1 MEYSFYYD
9 ESEHSRKINLTTIT
23 GETYYDNFITA
34 IVGWCTDRESV
45 IEQRYAAFENK
56 YDERKR
62 HGELKSNT
70 FKTNQFTYGL
80 ASFNKPNTE
89 MMEDLLSIIDEDCY
103 IYFFAASKIEYVV
116 LQLFKDYNNSFTTNM
131 DAVKYSIV
139 KAILTYH
146 PEEVI
151 RNIYSTPEQFVDSL
165 ITFFTEQIER
175 NKKNI
180 KLKKLENEAFE
191 NILSILRD
199 ATTPVTLKWDY
210 HMPFEGFDSYLK
222 SKGMINYRLVIDKE
236 GEADENSQTLVAA
249 MDEGLKNCSEMNSKE
264 HFGLRIADMLA
275 GIIGKMMKSLYH
287 SLHREDNNANVTKNL
302 LDKKWFLLN
311 DCQLQLYKKLYHIVV
326 EIDNDWYKIYGGN
339 YSDDLISFLALLD
352 FMNHFNTVDEI
363 KKNLDMQPEYCNAYM
378 CYRLEEHFQQMVNM
392 SPKLSI
398 KPIIPETDEY
408 SRNSRGARIYFDIN
422 KQPILK
428 LKEGQNRLYILSVG
442 NSKEGYPLATIAD
455 DPENICYRLPEQLEG
470 WALTAT
476 GMAMMGEN
484 MFPAEVIITKIKD
497 NYFANIL

>member
-1 MEYSFYYD
+1 
-9 ESEHSRKINLTTIT
+9 
-23 GETYYDNFITA
+23 
-34 IVGWCTDRESV
+34 
-45 IEQRYAAFENK
+45 
-56 YDERKR
+56 
-62 HGELKSNT
+62 
-70 FKTNQFTYGL
+70 
-80 ASFNKPNTE
+80 
-89 MMEDLLSIIDEDCY
+89 
-103 IYFFAASKIEYVV
+103 
-116 LQLFKDYNNSFTTNM
+116 
-131 DAVKYSIV
+131 
-139 KAILTYH
+139 
-146 PEEVI
+146 
-151 RNIYSTPEQFVDSL
+151 
-165 ITFFTEQIER
+165 
-175 NKKNI
+175 
-180 KLKKLENEAFE
+180 
-191 NILSILRD
+191 
-199 ATTPVTLKWDY
+199 
-210 HMPFEGFDSYLK
+210 MPFEGFDSYLK
-222 SKGMINYRLVIDKE
+222 SKGMINYSLVIDKE

-249 MDEGLKNCSEMNSKE
+249 MDEGLKNCSEMDSKE

-408 SRNSRGARIYFDIN
+408 FRNSRGARIYFDIN

-442 NSKEGYPLATIAD
+442 NSKEGYPLATV
-455 DPENICYRLPEQLEG
+455 
-470 WALTAT
+470 
-476 GMAMMGEN
+476 M
-484 MFPAEVIITKIKD
+484 K
-497 NYFANIL
+497 